1 MTTDAMAG
9 LFSSRRPL
17 ALGFWS
23 LLALGTGLF
32 GWGTFSE
39 ISGAVIAVGQVGVE
53 SGDQV
58 VEHADGGI
66 VAEIRVRNGDR
77 VEAGDVLVRLDDA
90 LLRSEHAI
98 FESEL
103 FDLVARRNRL
113 EAEFRGASAIAWSPD
128 LAERAA
134 SDPAVG
140 EILDG
145 QQRLFDARLRSRD
158 GFVAQLREQIEQIR
172 RQIAGLE
179 AQRAAVGRQ
188 AGFTHRELE
197 GLRKLLEKNLTPLA
211 PVMEME
217 RDAAALEG
225 QAGDIAARMA
235 GARARIAE
243 LEIQVLQIDSRRIE
257 ESESL
262 AREVQARE
270 NEVRERLAG
279 LRVRLRRMD
288 IHAPVAGTV
297 HGITVFALDEVLNPG
312 EPVAH
317 VVPEDAG
324 LIVKA
329 RLDPIHVDQVWPGQ
343 EALLR
348 FSAFPARTTPEYTGR
363 VSRVSADVMH
373 DERTGLAWY
382 EVELEM
388 GEPAEAEATSGPGD
402 WARSLLDRAAQ
413 WMRFVAGGPSESAER
428 VGWGSEVGLGSGARM
443 NAGTDDGAGAGMD
456 SRAGTSPLAQG
467 ALVLAPG
474 MPVEVYLRTGER
486 SPLSYLVKPLTDY
499 FSRSLREE

>member
-1 MTTDAMAG
+1 MVPFYTKCR
-9 LFSSRRPL
+9 LESR
-17 ALGFWS
+17 
-23 LLALGTGLF
+23 
-32 GWGTFSE
+32 
-39 ISGAVIAVGQVGVE
+39 VI
-53 SGDQV
+53 
-58 VEHADGGI
+58 
-66 VAEIRVRNGDR
+66 R
-77 VEAGDVLVRLDDA
+77 
-90 LLRSEHAI
+90 I
-98 FESEL
+98 FEAEL

-113 EAEFRGASAIAWSPD
+113 EAEFRGASAIAWAPD
-128 LAERAA
+128 LAARTA
-134 SDPAVG
+134 SDPAVR

-145 QQRLFDARLRSRD
+145 QQRLFDARMRSRD
-158 GFVAQLREQIEQIR
+158 GFVAQLREQTEQTR

-179 AQRAAVGRQ
+179 AQRKALGRQ
-188 AGFTHRELE
+188 REFIRRELE
-197 GLRKLLEKNLTPLA
+197 GMRKLLAKNLTPLA
-211 PVMEME
+211 PVMDLE

-225 QAGDIAARMA
+225 HAGEVVARIA

-243 LEIQVLQIDSRRIE
+243 LEIQILQIDSRRIE
-257 ESESL
+257 EAESL

-279 LRVRLRRMD
+279 LRVRLDRMD

-297 HGITVFALDEVLNPG
+297 HGITVFALDEVLDPG
-312 EPVAH
+312 EPVAR

-363 VSRVSADVMH
+363 VSRVSADVVR

-388 GEPAEAEATSGPGD
+388 GGPAEVDARTGPGD
-402 WARSLLDRAAQ
+402 WTGSLRDLAAEGI
-413 WMRFVAGGPSESAER
+413 RFVTGRTDESD
-428 VGWGSEVGLGSGARM
+428 GGSEVGFGSGTRM
-443 NAGTDDGAGAGMD
+443 HSGTDSGAGPGTD
-456 SRAGTSPLAQG
+456 SQARPSPLPG
-467 ALVLAPG
+467 EALALAPG

-499 FSRSLREE
+499 FARSLREE